1 MTLESSLAPT
11 TALDAVNDMLR
22 SIGQGQVNTLDEFA
36 GADAA
41 NAAACL
47 IQTSREV
54 QERGWYFNTDYDYPF
69 LPDSEGNVALP
80 DTLLKYSPV
89 WAARHIVERR
99 RKLYDTRTHSFVF
112 PQGTAV
118 KGDVVWLFAFEEL
131 PQAARTYIHR
141 KAGRAFQIGAVG
153 SDLLYR
159 FTREMEEEALAELTR
174 AHLSSQRPNIFHDDP
189 HTLHRITDGRN
200 YRG

>member
-22 SIGQGQVNTLDEFA
+22 SIGQGQVNTLEEFA

-41 NAAACL
+41 NAVACL

-54 QERGWYFNTDYDYPF
+54 QERGWYFNTDYDYPM
-69 LPDSEGNVALP
+69 LPDSEGTIELP
-80 DTLLKYSPV
+80 ETLLKYSPV
-89 WAARHIVERR
+89 WCERHIVERS
-99 RKLYDTRTHSFVF
+99 RKLYDTTAHSFVF

-118 KGDVVWLFAFEEL
+118 KGDVVWLFPFEEL

-153 SDLLYR
+153 SDLLYK
-159 FTREMEEEALAELTR
+159 FTREMEQDALAELSR
-174 AHLSSQRPNIFHDDP
+174 AHLSAQRPNIFVDDP
-189 HTLHRITDGRN
+189 TTLSRITAGRN

>member
-1 MTLESSLAPT
+1 MTLESALAPT

-22 SIGQGQVNTLDEFA
+22 SIGQGAVNTLDEFA

-41 NAAACL
+41 NAAASL

-69 LPDSEGNVALP
+69 LPDSNGEVELP
-80 DTLLKYSPV
+80 ATLLKYSPV
-89 WAARHIVERR
+89 WSARHIVERK
-99 RKLYDTRTHSFVF
+99 RKLYDTTAHTHVF
-112 PQGTAV
+112 PQGAPV
-118 KGDVVWLFAFEEL
+118 KGDVVWLFGFEEL

-159 FTREMEEEALAELTR
+159 FTREMEDEALSELTR
-174 AHLSSQRPNIFHDDP
+174 AHLSALRPNILRDDP
-189 HTLHRITDGRN
+189 YTLNRITEGRN
-200 YRG
+200 YLG